1 MARKKKVVLTPEEEL
16 KQIVAD
22 IQQTRETLKSLEK
35 SKKELEEK
43 IKIDRLAALDE
54 PITQSGKSYDEVKAL
69 LSE

>member
-1 MARKKKVVLTPEEEL
+1 MARKKEVVLTPEEEL

-54 PITQSGKSYDEVKAL
+54 LITQSGKSYDEVKAL